1 MTPLYIGAPGRR
13 LYACLHPAESAGSAA
28 VLLCPPF
35 GFEMVRAHRLLRVL
49 AERLARNG
57 IAVMRFDPYGAG
69 DSLGNDEQLDLAGW
83 QSDVLTAHEH
93 LAAWSGRSRIVWMGL
108 RLGANACMLAAS
120 AAPPALRRL
129 VLCEPIL
136 DGAAYLDELRR
147 RHVAML
153 DAELG
158 QMAHIDAAGRAA
170 RDPEAFRDE
179 AFGIAISGALRREL
193 IEPDWRAL
201 LGPLATQASVVLDE
215 AAIPG
220 LKGRAESA
228 RLLAA
233 AEPVD
238 WPADIPEDG
247 TLLPGKLAAQ
257 LTREIT
263 DACA

>member
-69 DSLGNDEQLDLAGW
+69 DSLGTDEQLDLTGW

-120 AAPPALRRL
+120 ANPPALRRV

-136 DGAAYLDELRR
+136 DGRAYLGELRR
-147 RHVAML
+147 RHVALL

-158 QMAHIDAAGRAA
+158 RASKSTAADLAQS
-170 RDPEAFRDE
+170 DPQAFCDE
-179 AFGIAISGALRREL
+179 AFGIAISGGLRREVV
-193 IEPDWRAL
+193 ESDWQAM
-201 LGPLATQASVVLDE
+201 LGQIPAEATLVLDE
-215 AAIPG
+215 GRIAE
-220 LKGRAESA
+220 LKRSAERARFVPAAES
-228 RLLAA
+228 
-233 AEPVD
+233 VD
-238 WPADIPEDG
+238 WLADLPEDG

-257 LTREIT
+257 LTKEIT